1 MNEVVTT
8 ILPHPITMFILG
20 GMLLGVVIL
29 YREYTHLT
37 KRMVEVKNDME
48 KLIQKM
54 ESHVSHTDEK
64 MMFISKKVDS
74 RVDKALLGKNK
85 S

>member
-8 ILPHPITMFILG
+8 VLPHPITMFILG
-20 GMLLGVVIL
+20 GMLLGLVIL
-29 YREYTHLT
+29 YREYVTFN
-37 KRMVEVKNDME
+37 KRMTEQRNDME

-54 ESHVSHTDEK
+54 ENHKNHTDEK
-64 MMFISKKVDS
+64 IMFISKKVDS
-74 RVDKALLGKNK
+74 RVDKALLGIKK